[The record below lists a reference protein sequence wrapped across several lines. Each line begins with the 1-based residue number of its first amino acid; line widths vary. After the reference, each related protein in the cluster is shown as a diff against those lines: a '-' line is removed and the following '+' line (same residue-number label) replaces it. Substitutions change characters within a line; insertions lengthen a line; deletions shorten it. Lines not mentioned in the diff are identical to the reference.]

1 MREARQ
7 LPPIYKD
14 DCYEP
19 LCTLY
24 KHMMKPTPTPT
35 PAQMQPSPQTNPIQ
49 SNPIQSKT
57 AYTLRHQPAPSSNI
71 IIIILKVNIPRPTAI
86 RNHEIAVPRRPLV
99 ARIRRQ
105 HTLDTHADA
114 LDRLHGRP
122 PGRAEQ
128 VQADNSVA
136 VDVRV
141 DGDWAPG
148 VRGCCCCCC
157 CCGEFDELDLRGL

>member
-1 MREARQ
+1 MTG
-7 LPPIYKD
+7 
-14 DCYEP
+14 
-19 LCTLY
+19 TLY
-24 KHMMKPTPTPT
+24 KHMIEPTPT
-35 PAQMQPSPQTNPIQ
+35 PAQMQPSPQTKPIQ
-49 SNPIQSKT
+49 TNPNQSKDGLY
-57 AYTLRHQPAPSSNI
+57 YTTPTSPSPSPSSNI
-71 IIIILKVNIPRPTAI
+71 IIIVLKVNIPRPTAI
-86 RNHEIAVPRRPLV
+86 RSHEIVVPRRPLV

-128 VQADNSVA
+128 VQTDNPVA

-157 CCGEFDELDLRGL
+157 CGELDELDLGGF